1 MLAPA
6 AASLSAVNG
15 SLIGT
20 ASLLAQSSAGA
31 SSVRFRCGC
40 MGCSRTAVAPVVHPA
55 SFASMGTAFA
65 PGNSGNI
72 SLSPI
77 ATLTQRNIVG
87 GTARWGNGT
96 GVTTVTYGFMTGMGG
111 GYFWNNFG
119 MNNFRRFNAAQID
132 GARRALA
139 LYADVANLRFVD
151 RGWNDGDIFFG
162 TANFNNTGV
171 AGRAFFPGQDTG
183 FVNLSGDVW
192 LNHQI
197 ASNLNQTA
205 GSAGFLTMIH
215 EVGHALGLK
224 HPGNYNAGGGGG
236 TGPFLP
242 SSMDNNQYTVMAYAR
257 HPQAGSAEPSTLLL
271 YDIAAIQHLYG
282 ANMNTRR
289 GNDTYSFSP
298 TRNVIMA
305 IWDAAGVD
313 TLSAANQTLAAT
325 LNLNAGS
332 FSSIGPR
339 FHNNPSVPAMN
350 NVAIAYGAVIEN
362 AIGGAGDD
370 LIYGNGV
377 GNRLQGG
384 AGNDR
389 IFGADGNDWIDGGT
403 GNDILDGGS
412 DNDTLMGG
420 DGNDQLSGG
429 AGRDTL
435 SGNLGSDRINGGDG
449 NDMLFGGTF
458 TLAAGGDPDMGN
470 DWLDGGAGA
479 DFMSGGAGND
489 TYTVDNAGDNVVEGV
504 NRGIDLVQ
512 SSIRYTLTAEV
523 ENLTLT
529 GFGAIDGI
537 GNILNN
543 TIVGNS
549 AANRLM
555 GNAGNDNL
563 QGNGGNDVLFGG
575 LGNDWM
581 MGGDGSD
588 TYYVDSIF
596 DRVSETSGLND
607 KVFTSV
613 SYSLSVGVEDLTL
626 TNSAA
631 NGTGNELNNIIEGN
645 GVNNILQ
652 GNGGSDSLFG
662 FAGNDSLLGGEGADS
677 LDGGTGND
685 TLNGGNG
692 NDVLLGFGGVGTEID
707 TLVGGAGSDTFVLG
721 NWARGTHYLGSG
733 YAIITDFTV
742 SLSQQD
748 KIQVYGDRSSYRLTT
763 GRLVGG
769 AALDTLIYQGRD
781 LIAVVQDTTNVVASR
796 DFLAIP
802 VLG

>member
-1 MLAPA
+1 MLVPA
-6 AASLSAVNG
+6 AGSLSAVNR
-15 SLIGT
+15 SLIGI
-20 ASLLAQSSAGA
+20 ANSLGQPSSGA

-40 MGCSRTAVAPVVHPA
+40 TQCSQTSTAPVVHPA

-65 PGNSGNI
+65 PGNSGPI
-72 SLSPI
+72 SFDPI

-119 MNNFRRFNAAQID
+119 MNNFRRFSAAQMD

-162 TANFNNTGV
+162 TANFNDTRV

-192 LNHQI
+192 LNHQL
-197 ASNLNQTA
+197 ASNLDQTA

-242 SSMDNNQYTVMAYAR
+242 THLDNNQFTVMAYAG
-257 HPQAGSAEPSTLLL
+257 HPDGGSAAPSTLLL

-289 GNDTYSFSP
+289 GNDIYSFSP
-298 TRNVIMA
+298 TRNVLMA

-339 FHNNPSVPAMN
+339 FHNNPSVPAVS

-370 LIYGNGV
+370 LINGNGI
-377 GNRLQGG
+377 GNRLEGG
-384 AGNDR
+384 RGNDR

-403 GNDILDGGS
+403 GNDLLDGGN
-412 DNDTLMGG
+412 DNDTVLGG

-449 NDMLFGGTF
+449 NDLLFGGTF
-458 TLAAGGDPDMGN
+458 TFAAGGDPDTGN
-470 DWLDGGAGA
+470 DWLDGGTGA
-479 DFMSGGAGND
+479 DLLSGGAGND
-489 TYTVDNAGDNVVEGV
+489 TYIVDNVGDNVVEGL

-512 SSIRYTLTAEV
+512 SSISYTLTAEV
-523 ENLTLT
+523 EHLTLT
-529 GFGAIDGI
+529 GFGAIDGT

-549 AANRLM
+549 AANRLT
-555 GNAGNDNL
+555 GNAGDDVL

-575 LGNDWM
+575 LGWDRM

-588 TYYVDSIF
+588 TYYVDSIL
-596 DRVSETSGLND
+596 DLVSETSGAND
-607 KVFTSV
+607 KVFASV
-613 SYSLSVGVEDLTL
+613 SYSLAAGVEDLTL
-626 TNSAA
+626 TNNAT
-631 NGTGNELNNIIEGN
+631 NGTGNEINNIIEGN
-645 GVNNILQ
+645 GLNNILQ

-692 NDVLLGFGGVGTEID
+692 DDVLLGFGGVGTEID

-733 YAIITDFTV
+733 YATITDFTV

-748 KIQVYGDRSSYRLTT
+748 KIQVYGDLSDYRLTT
-763 GRLVGG
+763 GSLVGG

-781 LIAVVQDTTNVVASR
+781 LIGVVQDTTNVVASR
-796 DFLAIP
+796 DFRAIP